1 MSTILTSQAD
11 SQRTHCVEAV
21 GATSGRL
28 QGSRD
33 GATTTHE
40 DIVVWVTVRRS
51 CTTAVTS
58 VPGSSQRA
66 SLSAFTKQTAS
77 SVKHHT
83 RILPWT
89 YHTVRFVDGLP
100 FWECFKLRLTLQR
113 EVARFWTGHH
123 HFLPVISNFPCIC
136 HVILFYSISAVD
148 TVTSCSTLRVFEK
161 GVLQGILGPKREEVT
176 GG

>member
-1 MSTILTSQAD
+1 M
-11 SQRTHCVEAV
+11 RTYCVEAV

-40 DIVVWVTVRRS
+40 DIVVRVTVRRS

-58 VPGSSQRA
+58 VSGSSQRA
-66 SLSAFTKQTAS
+66 SLSAFAKQTAS
-77 SVKHHT
+77 SATQHA

-89 YHTVRFVDGLP
+89 QHTVRLLWTRFR
-100 FWECFKLRLTLQR
+100 FESACELRVTLQR
-113 EVARFWTGHH
+113 KVATLWTGHH
-123 HFLPVISNFPCIC
+123 HFLAVLPNFPCNY
-136 HVILFYSISAVD
+136 HLILLFSISAVD
-148 TVTSCSTLRVFEK
+148 TVTSYITLRVFQK
-161 GVLQGILGPKREEVT
+161 GVLKEILGPKRGEVT